1 MGLIAS
7 YRATNY
13 PSGFDLT
20 PNSTSGDF
28 LFGEWGPKTGTGVSY
43 PPMSTE
49 VYKQRNLVFAI
60 KNTGSATLFFGA
72 ATSAERNSVYSNA
85 AVSVS
90 KKNDLGLFLTQE
102 SGFDYLSFLVCAVGQ
117 NCWNG
122 TPGNSNLMD
131 NKTGGTWGDA
141 CKDAASG
148 WSSAANVMTYDLT
161 TLNVV
166 TLNTGKHMAAGNYSN
181 DSSAEHKFDI
191 PWGIMMQVGWNWN
204 CTAGYP
210 YQWKVSK
217 WCWTVTY

>member
-85 AVSVS
+85 SVSVS
-90 KKNDLGLFLTQE
+90 KKNDLGLFLRQE
-102 SGFDYLSFLVCAVGQ
+102 SSTHYLSYPVTAVGA
-117 NCWNG
+117 NCWSG
-122 TPGNSNLMD
+122 VPGNSNLID
-131 NKTGGTWGDA
+131 GRTGSTWGDA

-166 TLNTGKHMAAGNYSN
+166 TLNTGKHMAAGYYSN
-181 DSSAEHKFDI
+181 DSSAEHKDDI
-191 PWGIMMQVGWNWN
+191 PWMIMMQTSFNWN
-204 CTAGYP
+204 CTAGFP
-210 YQWKVSK
+210 YQNKLSK
-217 WCWTVTY
+217 WCYTTTY